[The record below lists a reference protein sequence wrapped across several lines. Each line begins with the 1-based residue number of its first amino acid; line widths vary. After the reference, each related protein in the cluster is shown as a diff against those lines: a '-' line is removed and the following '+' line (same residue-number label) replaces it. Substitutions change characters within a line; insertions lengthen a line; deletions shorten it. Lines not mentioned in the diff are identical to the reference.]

1 MINHVFLFTKFAA
14 EIATEVSGELAN
26 ESERSGFGISSDI
39 FQTNL
44 INILIIL
51 ALLIYVGRGFLGKIL
66 SQRLESIETAI
77 KDAETRKLKAAAEL
91 TDKQKKLAEV
101 QVECDRLKLQAQAD
115 AKTAGDV
122 ILATIA
128 ADIER
133 LKASAAQELATEQ
146 ERVIMQLRQ
155 QVVQKSLVQVKAYF
169 DRGLSDTTQQELVDR
184 SISLLVSGGTK

>member
-14 EIATEVSGELAN
+14 EIASEVSGELAN

-122 ILATIA
+122 ILETIA

-133 LKASAAQELATEQ
+133 LKVSAAQELATEQ

-155 QVVQKSLVQVKAYF
+155 QVVQKSLVLVKAYF
-169 DRGLSDTTQQELVDR
+169 DRGLSDSTQQELVDR
-184 SISLLVSGGTK
+184 SIGLLVGENK

>member
-14 EIATEVSGELAN
+14 EIATEVSGELVS
-26 ESERSGFGISSDI
+26 ESEHSGFGISSDI

-51 ALLIYVGRGFLGKIL
+51 ALLIYAGRGFLGKIL
-66 SQRLESIETAI
+66 SQRLENIETAI

-91 TDKQKKLAEV
+91 TDRQKKLAEV
-101 QVECDRLKLQAQAD
+101 QAECDRLKLQAEAD
-115 AKTAGDV
+115 AKTAGDA

-133 LKASAAQELATEQ
+133 LKVSAAQELSTEQ

-169 DRGLSDTTQQELVDR
+169 DRGLSDSTQQELVDR
-184 SISLLVSGGTK
+184 SIGLLVGENK

>member
-1 MINHVFLFTKFAA
+1 MINDVFLFTFAA
-14 EIATEVSGELAN
+14 EIAGEFSGELAVA
-26 ESERSGFGISSDI
+26 SEHKGFGISSDI

-51 ALLIYVGRGFLGKIL
+51 ALLIYVGRGFLGNIL

-91 TDKQKKLAEV
+91 ADRQKKLAEV
-101 QVECDRLKLQAQAD
+101 QVECDRLRLKAQTD
-115 AKTAGDV
+115 AKTAGDA

-128 ADIER
+128 SDIER
-133 LKASAAQELATEQ
+133 LKVSAAQELATEQ

-169 DRGLSDTTQQELVDR
+169 DRGLSDSTQQKLVDR
-184 SISLLVSGGTK
+184 SIGLLVGEKK